1 MLKWGHQIKK
11 GSIIKIKFK
20 INFITNSKGN
30 EVENV
35 KFSIIG
41 EMSKNMKGISMTL
54 FHGEN

>member
-35 KFSIIG
+35 MFSIIG
-41 EMSKNMKGISMTL
+41 EMSKNMKGISMTV